1 MALDAGLR
9 VNVQHPTLGGRGFDG
24 ELQLVGA
31 SLVELDV
38 GAVVRA
44 IGSVHLH
51 EGTGGGG
58 AALDFLAGGL
68 IDDGVV
74 HGQIRHEVA
83 LAVAEL
89 GALLVGMD
97 VGLEV
102 EGSVSSLQAHGRRLH
117 IDRLEVHSAHGQRAG
132 VLILLFSSTGRAN
145 RNLFETG
152 AGIGGRIG
160 GRGVGR
166 LGGGVSLSVGCG
178 VGGTAGSHGHGH
190 GTGEQQ
196 AEQSGQF
203 LVLHHCYSFSLSLV
217 N

>member
-1 MALDAGLR
+1 M
-9 VNVQHPTLGGRGFDG
+9 
-24 ELQLVGA
+24 
-31 SLVELDV
+31 
-38 GAVVRA
+38 RA

-58 AALDFLAGGL
+58 AALDFHAGGL

-160 GRGVGR
+160 G
-166 LGGGVSLSVGCG
+166 GVSLSVGCG